1 MLNILLFLLDWI
13 LLSSFWLFPSA
24 LAKGMSEFVAYPFT
38 SSVAATKTC
47 SLATPQRKKVIL
59 ASRSVKTL
67 AKDAHLPSIF
77 DGDVNAVKRQSSLL
91 SYAHTTMTPQDF
103 RGSLHDEHSHTYDE
117 SSSDDDEEHHDHEPH
132 YYHLPQHLEHHQQS
146 DGEAAGD
153 SGGELPIHY
162 RYFGKSRPRL
172 RNHDSIPFIFLGP
185 SVDHWKMV
193 GQNLASRGFSVM
205 AASLEEE
212 GTDGASRLPDEE
224 KQPQL
229 VEAILEALRWNR
241 AILVGCDSAAIV
253 AIRAALRLA
262 PEGRIAGLILC
273 GDLSEAQRHTAG
285 PVDLFLRRHMTACPF
300 SVIWDGDQ
308 STLPMPEDASGGGA
322 AVAGAAENNHRCL
335 IRGGGSAP
343 HRRLP
348 EQFAWALTRFVEE
361 QVAPIRKAI
370 SEAAPSVS
378 RRLQFLNR
386 VNFTPGGFLVAGRV
400 LAEAVFY
407 LSAMKVVMYQYENI
421 YDGILRINR
430 GYKGLS
436 IWPRRI
442 LKLVGNI
449 LLGWSGLKVKGTRR
463 TSEPSFEESIII
475 MPHMQLEE
483 EIEKEPTQEFIPPDP
498 TATRDEIRWPI
509 PLINPVAV

>member
-24 LAKGMSEFVAYPFT
+24 IAKGMSEFVAYPFT
-38 SSVAATKTC
+38 SSVAAKKVC
-47 SLATPQRKKVIL
+47 SLATPQKKKVVL

-67 AKDAHLPSIF
+67 AKDLHLPSIF
-77 DGDVNAVKRQSSLL
+77 DRDVKNHSSLL
-91 SYAHTTMTPQDF
+91 SSAHTTMTPHDF
-103 RGSLHDEHSHTYDE
+103 HGPLHNEHSQTYDDT
-117 SSSDDDEEHHDHEPH
+117 SSDDDDEHHDHEPQ
-132 YYHLPQHLEHHQQS
+132 YYHLPQQLEPHENHDQV
-146 DGEAAGD
+146 GD
-153 SGGELPIHY
+153 REGELPIHY

-205 AASLEEE
+205 AASLDEE
-212 GTDGASRLPDEE
+212 GTEGSPRLPDED

-262 PEGRIAGLILC
+262 PEGRVAGVILC
-273 GDLSEAQRHTAG
+273 GDLSEAQRHIAG
-285 PVDLFLRRHMTACPF
+285 PIDVFLRQHMTACPF

-308 STLPMPEDASGGGA
+308 STLPVPEDAHGA
-322 AVAGAAENNHRCL
+322 AAAENHRCL

-361 QVAPIRKAI
+361 QVAPLQKAI
-370 SEAAPSVS
+370 SEGAPAVS
-378 RRLQFLNR
+378 QSLKFLNR

-421 YDGILRINR
+421 YDGILRINK
-430 GYKGLS
+430 GYKELS
-436 IWPRRI
+436 VWPRRI
-442 LKLVGNI
+442 LKLVGNMV
-449 LLGWSGLKVKGTRR
+449 LGWSGLKVKGARR
-463 TSEPSFEESIII
+463 TVEPSFEETII
-475 MPHMQLEE
+475 MPHMQQEE
-483 EIEKEPTQEFIPPDP
+483 EIEKEQTQEFLPPVP

>member
-1 MLNILLFLLDWI
+1 
-13 LLSSFWLFPSA
+13 
-24 LAKGMSEFVAYPFT
+24 MSEFVAYPFT
-38 SSVAATKTC
+38 SSVAATKSC
-47 SLATPQRKKVIL
+47 SLATPQKKKVIL

-67 AKDAHLPSIF
+67 AKDSHLPSIF
-77 DGDVNAVKRQSSLL
+77 DSDRDRDVNAVKYQSSLL
-91 SYAHTTMTPQDF
+91 SYARATMTPQDF
-103 RGSLHDEHSHTYDE
+103 HGSLHNEHSHDE
-117 SSSDDDEEHHDHEPH
+117 SSSDDDEEQHDHEPQ
-132 YYHLPQHLEHHQQS
+132 YYHLPQQLEPHERHGDGAADS
-146 DGEAAGD
+146 D
-153 SGGELPIHY
+153 GELPIHY

-205 AASLEEE
+205 AASLDED
-212 GTDGASRLPDEE
+212 GTDGASRLPDED

-285 PVDLFLRRHMTACPF
+285 PVDLFLRQHMTACPF

-308 STLPMPEDASGGGA
+308 STLPMSEDANGGGA
-322 AVAGAAENNHRCL
+322 AAVALENNHRCL

-361 QVAPIRKAI
+361 QVAPIRRVI

-430 GYKGLS
+430 GYKELS

-449 LLGWSGLKVKGTRR
+449 VLGWSGLKVKGTRR
-463 TSEPSFEESIII
+463 TSEPSFEEVII
-475 MPHMQLEE
+475 MPHMQHEE
-483 EIEKEPTQEFIPPDP
+483 EIEKEPTQEFLPLAPP
-498 TATRDEIRWPI
+498 ATRDEIRWPI